1 MKKLVVIDGNSLANR
16 AFYAIPMLSNSQG
29 LITNAVYGFTNMLQK
44 LIQQEQ
50 PDYLAVAFDVS
61 RKVFRHEQY
70 ADYKAQRKGMPEE
83 LRDQMGLIKDV
94 LRAMNIP
101 IFEMEGFEGDDIIG
115 TMVKWAETQ
124 DIESVIVTGDKDSL
138 QLISDKTSVHL
149 TKKGIS
155 ELGMYDYA
163 AFQEEYNLV
172 PDQIR
177 DLKGLMGDSSDN
189 IPGVPGVG
197 EKTAMKLL
205 HDYGTIEELYQ
216 HLDDFKGK
224 KLGEKL
230 RDNEA
235 MAYLS
240 KELATIYCEVPLE
253 FSEGALRRHP
263 FNRPALI
270 QLYKELE
277 LRSLLKDL
285 DKISPEEPDG
295 YIMEM
300 EAPAD
305 IDAIFSHAINE
316 LAIAEGMLVD
326 ASEGEAVFAELDAM
340 EADEN
345 SFDAQ
350 ELFDEPLQVKKG
362 YVLKNIAELQDAV
375 ARHMEHPVKTIILI
389 AETTAGN
396 LLDMKVNRLG
406 LFVGDQPYII
416 NCQEGNEESFAAC
429 AEILRPWMEAD
440 DVMIMTD
447 DAKKLYACFRAVGIQ
462 SKMILWDSALIAYLL
477 NPERK
482 ELTTEALLAEQ
493 YELVLPDDADEHLF
507 GLLKGIFVLSE
518 PLVDRLDEE
527 GMLELYAKIELP
539 LSALLPEMEYEGVK
553 INTAYLEGMGAEL
566 TARIDAL
573 TQKLYEAAGEAFNLN
588 SSKQLGVILFEKM
601 GLPVI
606 KKTKTGYST
615 DAEVLDTL
623 AEDYEFVKDI
633 LEYRQLTK
641 LKSTYIDGILKLVR
655 PDTGKVHTTFN
666 QTITA
671 TGRLSSTEPNL
682 QNIPIKTEEGKRIRK
697 AFVPSNPEYVLVAA
711 DYSQIELR
719 VLAHMSQDPVLMDS
733 FKQNEDIHRRT
744 ASEVFGVPMEE
755 VTKDMRRNAKAVN
768 FGIIY
773 GQTEFGL
780 SKELG
785 ISRSQAKEYINSYF
799 ERYSGV
805 KQWID
810 NTVQET
816 RLTGVSKTLM
826 GRKRYIKDINSK
838 NFNLRSFA
846 ERTAVNSPIQGTAA
860 DIIKLAMLKV
870 QENLKAHKMKTKML
884 LQVHDELIF
893 EVPPAE
899 IAGLIVILHE
909 CMEHAVTLDVPL
921 KIDVNVGF
929 DWYDMQRV

>member
-16 AFYAIPMLSNSQG
+16 AFYAIPMLSNSKG
-29 LITNAVYGFTNMLQK
+29 IITNAVYGFTNMLQK

-83 LRDQMGLIKDV
+83 LRDQMGIIKDV
-94 LRAMNIP
+94 LRAMNVP
-101 IFEMEGFEGDDIIG
+101 IFEQEGYEGDDVIG
-115 TMVKWAETQ
+115 TMVKWAEQ
-124 DIESVIVTGDKDSL
+124 QGIESVIVTGDKDSL
-138 QLISDKTSVHL
+138 QLITDKTSVHL

-163 AFQEEYNLV
+163 NFQAEYNLV

-197 EKTAMKLL
+197 EKTALKLL

-224 KLGEKL
+224 KLGDKL
-230 RDNEA
+230 RDNED
-235 MAYLS
+235 MAHLS
-240 KELATIYCEVPLE
+240 KKLATIYCEVPLE
-253 FSEGALRRHP
+253 LSEEALRRHP
-263 FNRPALI
+263 FNRPALM
-270 QLYKELE
+270 QLYKDLE
-277 LRSLLKDL
+277 LKSLIKDL
-285 DKISPEEPDG
+285 EKIMPEEPEG
-295 YIMEM
+295 YITEM
-300 EAPAD
+300 AVPAD
-305 IDAIFSHAINE
+305 IDAIFSNVMNE
-316 LAIAEGMLVD
+316 LIAEENGISVD
-326 ASEGEAVFAELDAM
+326 ASEGEAVFADIDADNIAETEIM
-340 EADEN
+340 EPIE
-345 SFDAQ
+345 
-350 ELFDEPLQVKKG
+350 VKKG
-362 YVLKNIAELQDAV
+362 IVLHSMSALEEAIAF
-375 ARHMEHPVKTIILI
+375 HMQKPVKTIIMI
-389 AETTAGN
+389 AETTEGN
-396 LLDMKVNRLG
+396 ILDMKVNRLG
-406 LFVGDQPYII
+406 LFVADQPYII
-416 NCQEGNEESFAAC
+416 AFNENHGEDFAAA

-440 DVMIMTD
+440 DILVMTD
-447 DAKKLYACFRAVGIQ
+447 DAKKLYSCFRAVDIH

-482 ELTTEALLAEQ
+482 ELSTEALLAEQ
-493 YELVLPDDADEHLF
+493 FDLILPEDPNEHLF

-527 GMLELYAKIELP
+527 GLLELYAKIELP
-539 LSALLPEMEYEGVK
+539 LAHLLPELEYEGVK
-553 INTAYLEGMGAEL
+553 INRAYLEQMGQEL
-566 TARIDAL
+566 NARIDAL
-573 TQKLYEAAGEAFNLN
+573 TQKLYETAGETFNLN

-623 AEDYEFVKDI
+623 AEEYEFVKDI

-641 LKSTYIDGILKLVR
+641 LKSTYVDGILKLVR

-697 AFVPSNPEYVLVAA
+697 AFVPSQPEYVLVAA

-719 VLAHMSQDPVLMDS
+719 VLAHMCQDPVLMDS
-733 FKQNEDIHRRT
+733 FKNNEDIHRRT

-755 VTKDMRRNAKAVN
+755 VTKEMRRNAKAVN

-785 ISRSQAKEYINSYF
+785 ISRSEAKEYINSYF

-816 RLTGVSKTLM
+816 RLTGVSKTMM

-870 QENLKAHKMKTKML
+870 QENIKGHKMKAKML

-893 EVPPAE
+893 EVPPNE
-899 IAGLIVILHE
+899 IAGLIVILKE
-909 CMEHAVTLDVPL
+909 CMEHAVPLDVPL

>member
-16 AFYAIPMLSNSQG
+16 AFYAIPMLSNSKG
-29 LITNAVYGFTNMLQK
+29 IITNAVYGFTNMLQK
-44 LIQQEQ
+44 LIQQEN
-50 PDYLAVAFDVS
+50 PEYLAVAFDVS

-83 LRDQMGLIKDV
+83 LRDQMGIIKDV
-94 LRAMNIP
+94 LRAMNVA
-101 IFEMEGFEGDDIIG
+101 IFEQEGYEGDDVIG
-115 TMVKWAETQ
+115 TMVKWAEQ
-124 DIESVIVTGDKDSL
+124 QGMESIIVTGDKDSL
-138 QLISDKTSVHL
+138 QLITDKTSVHL

-163 AFQEEYNLV
+163 TFQSEYNLV

-177 DLKGLMGDSSDN
+177 DLKGLMGDASDN

-224 KLGEKL
+224 KLGDKL
-230 RDNEA
+230 RDNED

-240 KELATIYCEVPLE
+240 KQLATIFCEVPLE
-253 FSEGALRRHP
+253 LSEEALRRHP
-263 FNRPALI
+263 FNRPALM
-270 QLYKELE
+270 QLYKDLE
-277 LRSLLKDL
+277 LKSLIKDL
-285 DKISPEEPDG
+285 DKIMPETAENAIPPQ
-295 YIMEM
+295 EL
-300 EAPAD
+300 PAD
-305 IDAIFSHAINE
+305 IDAIFSNVVSDLMVEEAEAIF
-316 LAIAEGMLVD
+316 AEVD
-326 ASEGEAVFAELDAM
+326 AMTAVE
-340 EADEN
+340 
-345 SFDAQ
+345 
-350 ELFDEPLQVKKG
+350 EPIQVKKG
-362 YVLKNIAELQDAV
+362 IVLRNMAELEEAVFSHKDA
-375 ARHMEHPVKTIILI
+375 PVKTVIMI
-389 AETTAGN
+389 AETSDGN
-396 LLDMKVNRLG
+396 ILDMQVQRLG
-406 LFVGDQPYII
+406 LFVADQPYCITFSDTHG
-416 NCQEGNEESFAAC
+416 EDFAAA
-429 AEILRPWMEAD
+429 AEILRPWMEAED
-440 DVMIMTD
+440 ILVMTD
-447 DAKKLYACFRAVGIQ
+447 DAKKLYSCFRAVGIQ

-482 ELTTEALLAEQ
+482 ELTTEALLAE
-493 YELVLPDDADEHLF
+493 YYDLVLPEDPNEHLF

-527 GMLELYAKIELP
+527 GLLELYAKIELP
-539 LSALLPEMEYEGVK
+539 LSHLLPELEYEGVK
-553 INTAYLEGMGAEL
+553 INRAYLEQMGQEL
-566 TARIDAL
+566 NIRIDAL
-573 TQKLYEAAGEAFNLN
+573 TQKLYAAAGESFNLN

-623 AEDYEFVKDI
+623 AEEYEFVKDI

-697 AFVPSNPEYVLVAA
+697 AFVPSHSEYVLVAA

-733 FKQNEDIHRRT
+733 FKNNEDIHRRT
-744 ASEVFGVPMEE
+744 ASEVFGVPVEA
-755 VTKDMRRNAKAVN
+755 VTKEMRRNAKAVN

-785 ISRSQAKEYINSYF
+785 ISRSEAKEYINSYF

-810 NTVQET
+810 HTVQDT
-816 RLTGVSKTLM
+816 RLTGISKTMM
-826 GRKRYIKDINSK
+826 GRKRHIKDINSK

-870 QENLKAHKMKTKML
+870 QENIKGHNMKSKML

-899 IAGLIVILHE
+899 IAQLIVILKE
-909 CMEHAVTLDVPL
+909 CMEHAVPLDVPL

>member
-16 AFYAIPMLSNSQG
+16 AFYAIPMLSNSKG
-29 LITNAVYGFTNMLQK
+29 IITNAVYGFTNMLQK
-44 LIQQEQ
+44 LIQQEK

-83 LRDQMGLIKDV
+83 LRDQMGIIKDV
-94 LRAMNIP
+94 LHAMNIP
-101 IFEMEGFEGDDIIG
+101 IFEQEGYEGDDIIG
-115 TMVKWAETQ
+115 TMVKWAEREG
-124 DIESVIVTGDKDSL
+124 IESVIVTGDKDSL
-138 QLISDKTSVHL
+138 QLITDKTSVHL
-149 TKKGIS
+149 TKKGIT

-163 AFQEEYNLV
+163 NFQAEYNLE

-197 EKTAMKLL
+197 EKTALKLL

-224 KLGEKL
+224 KLGDKL

-253 FSEGALRRHP
+253 LSEEALRRHP
-263 FNRPALI
+263 FNRPALM
-270 QLYKELE
+270 QLYKDLE
-277 LRSLLKDL
+277 LKSLLKDL
-285 DKISPEEPDG
+285 DKIMPEEPEG
-295 YIMEM
+295 YVTEM
-300 EAPAD
+300 AVPAD
-305 IDAIFSHAINE
+305 IDAIFSNVMND
-316 LAIAEGMLVD
+316 LIAEEAGIAVD
-326 ASEGEAVFAELDAM
+326 AAEGEAVFAELDA
-340 EADEN
+340 
-345 SFDAQ
+345 SFAAEPIEPV
-350 ELFDEPLQVKKG
+350 ELKKG
-362 YVLKNIAELQDAV
+362 IVLHNMAALEEAV
-375 ARHMEHPVKTIILI
+375 AFHMQKPVKTIIMI
-389 AETTAGN
+389 VETTGGN
-396 LLDMKVNRLG
+396 ILDMKVNRLG

-416 NCQEGNEESFAAC
+416 AFSDTHGEDFAAA

-440 DVMIMTD
+440 DILVMTD
-447 DAKKLYACFRAVGIQ
+447 DAKKLYSCFRAAGIQ

-482 ELTTEALLAEQ
+482 DLSTEALLAEQ
-493 YELVLPDDADEHLF
+493 YDLVLPEDPNEHLF

-527 GMLELYAKIELP
+527 GLLELYAKIELP
-539 LSALLPEMEYEGVK
+539 LSHLLPELEYEGVK
-553 INTAYLEGMGAEL
+553 INRAYLEQLGAEL
-566 TARIDAL
+566 NTRIDAL
-573 TQKLYEAAGEAFNLN
+573 TQKLYAAAGEEFNLN

-623 AEDYEFVKDI
+623 AEEYEFVKDI

-641 LKSTYIDGILKLVR
+641 LKSTYVDGILKLVR

-697 AFVPSNPEYVLVAA
+697 AFVPSQPEYVLVAA

-719 VLAHMSQDPVLMDS
+719 VLAHMCQDPVLMDS
-733 FKQNEDIHRRT
+733 FKNNEDIHRRT

-755 VTKDMRRNAKAVN
+755 VTKEMRRNAKAVN

-785 ISRSQAKEYINSYF
+785 ISRSQAREYINSYF

-810 NTVQET
+810 QTVQDT
-816 RLTGVSKTLM
+816 RLTGISKTMM

-870 QENLKAHKMKTKML
+870 QENIKAHKMKSKML

-899 IAGLIVILHE
+899 IAGLIVILKE
-909 CMEHAVTLDVPL
+909 CMENAVVLDVPL

>member
-1 MKKLVVIDGNSLANR
+1 MKKLIVIDGNSLANR
-16 AFYAIPMLSNSQG
+16 AFYAIPILSNSNG
-29 LITNAVYGFTNMLQK
+29 VITNAVYGFTNMLQK

-70 ADYKAQRKGMPEE
+70 AAYKAQRKGMPEE
-83 LRDQMGLIKDV
+83 LRDQMNLIKDV

-101 IFEMEGFEGDDIIG
+101 IFEQEGYEGDDIIG
-115 TMVKWAETQ
+115 TMVKWAEKQ
-124 DIESVIVTGDKDSL
+124 DINSIIVTGDKDAL
-138 QLISDKTSVHL
+138 QLITEKTSVHL

-155 ELGMYDYA
+155 TLGKYDYDT
-163 AFQEEYNLV
+163 FCEEYHFV

-177 DLKGLMGDSSDN
+177 DLKGLMGDASDN

-205 HDYGTIEELYQ
+205 HEYGTIEELYQ
-216 HLDDFKGK
+216 HLEDFEGK
-224 KLGEKL
+224 KLGDKL
-230 RDNEA
+230 RDNEE
-235 MAYLS
+235 MAHLS

-253 FSEGALRRHP
+253 LNEEMLRRHP
-263 FNRPALI
+263 FHYPALM
-270 QLYKELE
+270 QLYKDLE
-277 LRSLLKDL
+277 LHNLAKDL
-285 DKISPEEPDG
+285 EKIMPKELDSTAMTVD
-295 YIMEM
+295 I
-300 EAPAD
+300 PAD
-305 IDAIFSHAINE
+305 IDTIFSNLLGDLSETETGGIV
-316 LAIAEGMLVD
+316 VD
-326 ASEGEAVFAELDAM
+326 ASEGELLFAETVSENNALEQKDAV
-340 EADEN
+340 
-345 SFDAQ
+345 
-350 ELFDEPLQVKKG
+350 LIKPG
-362 YVLKNIAELQDAV
+362 IVLKNTAELKEVIATH
-375 ARHMEHPVKTIILI
+375 RMHPIKTLVLI
-389 AETTAGN
+389 AETTQGN
-396 LLDMKVNRLG
+396 ILDRTVNRLG
-406 LFVGDQPYII
+406 LFVEDQPYLISFSA
-416 NCQEGNEESFAAC
+416 ESDGEFAAC
-429 AEILRPWMEAD
+429 AEILRPWMEAED
-440 DVMIMTD
+440 ILIMTD
-447 DAKKLYACFRAVGIQ
+447 DAKKLYSCFRAVGIQ
-462 SKMILWDSALIAYLL
+462 SKLILWDSALIAYLL

-482 ELTTEALLAEQ
+482 DLTTEALLAEQ
-493 YELVLPDDADEHLF
+493 YDLVLPEDENEHLF

-518 PLVDRLDEE
+518 PLVDRLDED
-527 GMLELYAKIELP
+527 GLLELYAKIELP
-539 LSALLPEMEYEGVK
+539 LSQLLPEMEYEGVK
-553 INTAYLEGMGAEL
+553 INTAYLEQLGEEL

-573 TQKLYEAAGEAFNLN
+573 THQLYEMAGEEFNLN
-588 SSKQLGVILFEKM
+588 SSRQLGVILFEKM

-623 AEDYEFVKDI
+623 AEEYEFVKDI

-697 AFVPSNPEYVLVAA
+697 AFVPFRSEHVLLAA

-719 VLAHMSQDPVLMDS
+719 VLAHMSKDPVLLDS
-733 FKQNEDIHRRT
+733 FKNDEDIHRRT

-755 VTKDMRRNAKAVN
+755 VTKEMRRNAKAVN

-785 ISRSQAKEYINSYF
+785 ISRSQAKTYIDSYF

-805 KQWID
+805 KRWID
-810 NTVQET
+810 QTIQDT
-816 RLTGVSKTLM
+816 RLTGISKTMM

-838 NFNLRSFA
+838 NYNLRSFA

-860 DIIKLAMLKV
+860 DIIKFAMLKV
-870 QENLKAHKMKTKML
+870 QDNLIAHKMETKML

-899 IAGLIVILHE
+899 IAPLIVILRE
-909 CMEHAVTLDVPL
+909 CMEHAVSLDVPL
-921 KIDVNVGF
+921 KIDINIGF
-929 DWYDMQRV
+929 DWYDMERL